1 MSLKLR
7 PDSKVRVLL
16 VDDDEDD
23 YVVTRDLVASIPG
36 RPIALDWVSDYDAAL
51 AAAARNEHQ
60 VYLIDY
66 RLGART
72 GIELL
77 FELRERGCDRPVIL
91 LTGQSE
97 FEIDLEAAAAGA
109 ADYLEKGRLDEVV
122 LERSIRYAIKQHA
135 QEAEL
140 ERKVRERTAE
150 LAESVAK
157 LREADRRKDEF
168 LATLAHELRNP
179 LAPIRNALHLM
190 GREPG
195 EGPGRE
201 SDRAMAERQVAH
213 MARLVDDL
221 MDVSRIARGK
231 VELRRGVVDL
241 AGVAR
246 HALDVA
252 RPLAEGRGHALE
264 ARLPGGPLLLE
275 GDAARLEQVL
285 VNLLVNAAK
294 YTDPGGRIL
303 LGVAREGGEAVV
315 RVADTGI
322 GIEPGMQREV
332 FGRFV
337 QAERRL
343 DRSRGGLGL
352 GLSLARSLVEMHGGS
367 VEARSEGPG
376 RGSEF
381 VVRLPAPEALETAE
395 RQPAG
400 AALARSMP
408 SRRPTRRGGGPG
420 KRPASAQAG
429 HLGWAPSGRR

>member
-66 RLGART
+66 RLGAHT

-179 LAPIRNALHLM
+179 LAPILNAVEILRMQPQSVQAM
-190 GREPG
+190 GRI
-195 EGPGRE
+195 
-201 SDRAMAERQVAH
+201 ERQVAQLV
-213 MARLVDDL
+213 RLIDDL
-221 MDVSRIARGK
+221 LDASRVTRDKLSLTREPIDLREPLLMAVETSAPVIAT
-231 VELRRGVVDL
+231 
-241 AGVAR
+241 AGLT
-246 HALDVA
+246 LDVQLPPDDV
-252 RPLAEGRGHALE
+252 PLTVCGDRV
-264 ARLPGGPLLLE
+264 RLAQLFTN
-275 GDAARLEQVL
+275 VL
-285 VNLLVNAAK
+285 NNAAK
-294 YTDPGGRIL
+294 YTESGGRIT
-303 LGVAREGGEAVV
+303 VAVEADGESITT
-315 RVADTGI
+315 RVTDTGL
-322 GIEPGMQREV
+322 GIPAEMLVEV
-332 FGRFV
+332 FSMFS
-337 QAERRL
+337 QI
-343 DRSRGGLGL
+343 DRTLNRAQGGLGI
-352 GLSLARSLVEMHGGS
+352 GL
-367 VEARSEGPG
+367 
-376 RGSEF
+376 
-381 VVRLPAPEALETAE
+381 
-395 RQPAG
+395 
-400 AALARSMP
+400 ALARRVVELHDGTIAAGSP
-408 SRRPTRRGGGPG
+408 GPG
-420 KRPASAQAG
+420 HGSTFTVTLPA
-429 HLGWAPSGRR
+429 HR